1 MFAGLLAALEMQNLL
16 YLFAGSVLGLLIGA
30 APGLGPVFGL
40 ALFLS
45 MTFTMPPAGAII
57 FMSAFYAACV
67 YGGSITAILLNAP
80 GTPGSVATCFDGY
93 AFTKRG
99 EAGRAL
105 GISTMASFVGG
116 IMGVLALLFLGPPL
130 ARLSLD
136 IGPPEFFMLALVGL
150 CLVSMASKGNTIKG
164 LMMSGLGL
172 MLSFVGRSV
181 VTAEK
186 RFIFNTLYLEDGV
199 AFVPVVIG
207 VFAFAQAMV
216 LSNEAEITG
225 ELNSNVSGVW
235 TGVMDVVKRP
245 VSVLRNAAFGTII
258 GILPGL
264 GINAANF
271 MCYVAEKNF
280 SKNPD
285 AFGTGVVEGIIAP
298 EAANNGSTTGS
309 LIPAFGLG
317 VPGSA
322 TAALFISALM
332 IHGLRPGADFF
343 KGETSIFPTIIWGML
358 FAQVAFLV
366 MGLIGAKWFAK
377 ITLVPNS
384 LLVPIIL
391 VLCFVGSLSYR
402 NMFEDVI
409 VMVIFGIAGYYLQKC
424 KYPLACLILGMI
436 LGPLAEDNF
445 CRSLLLSRNSV
456 TIFFTR
462 PISLV
467 LFLLIV
473 VAFATPPIRKLMK
486 KRKEAAQG

>member
-1 MFAGLLAALEMQNLL
+1 MLAGLSAALEYQNLL
-16 YLFAGSVLGLLIGA
+16 FLLSGSFLGLIIGA

-45 MTFTMPPAGAII
+45 MTFRMPPAGAII
-57 FMSAFYAACV
+57 FMSSFYAACV
-67 YGGSITAILLNAP
+67 YGGSVTAILLNAP

-116 IMGVLALLFLGPPL
+116 VMGVMALLLLGPPL
-130 ARLSLD
+130 AVWSLK

-150 CLVSMASKGNTIKG
+150 CLVAMASKGNTVKG

-186 RFIFNTLYLEDGV
+186 RFLFGTLYLEDGV
-199 AFVPVVIG
+199 QFVPVVIG

-216 LSNEAEITG
+216 LSNDTG
-225 ELNSNVSGVW
+225 SISGEHSSVSGVMQ
-235 TGVMDVVKRP
+235 GVKDVLKRP
-245 VSVLRNAAFGTII
+245 FTVLGNAAAGTLI

-271 MCYVAEKNF
+271 ICYVGTKNF
-280 SKNPD
+280 SKHPEQ
-285 AFGTGVVEGIIAP
+285 FGNGAVEGIIAP

-332 IHGLRPGADFF
+332 IHGLRPGHGFF
-343 KGETSIFPTIIWGML
+343 ESGDNLFPTIIWGML
-358 FAQVAFLV
+358 FAQLAFLV
-366 MGLIGAKWFAK
+366 LGLVGAKYFAK

-402 NMFEDVI
+402 GMFEDVI
-409 VMVIFGIAGYYLQKC
+409 VMVVAGFGGYYLQKH

-445 CRSLLLSRNSV
+445 CRSMRMSRYSLK
-456 TIFFTR
+456 IFFER

-467 LFLLIV
+467 LFICIII
-473 VAFATPPIRKLMK
+473 AFATPPLRKWWK
-486 KRKEAAQG
+486 SRKAAAQQ

>member
-1 MFAGLLAALEMQNLL
+1 MLDGLLAVLQVNNLL
-16 YLFAGSVLGLLIGA
+16 YLFAGSTLGLLIGA

-45 MTFTMPPAGAII
+45 MTFSMTPAGAII

-67 YGGSITAILLNAP
+67 FGGSVTAILLNTP

-93 AFTKRG
+93 ALTKRG
-99 EAGRAL
+99 EGGRAL
-105 GISTMASFVGG
+105 GISAMSSFIGG
-116 IMGVLALLFLGPPL
+116 VTGVLALFFLGPPL
-130 ARLSLD
+130 AVASLA
-136 IGPPEFFMLALVGL
+136 IGPPEFFMLAAVGL
-150 CLVSMASKGNTIKG
+150 TLVALASKGNTIKG

-181 VTAEK
+181 VTAER
-186 RFIFNTLYLEDGV
+186 RFSFGTIYLEDGV
-199 AFVPVVIG
+199 QFVPVVIG
-207 VFAFAQAMV
+207 VFAFAQALV
-216 LSNEAEITG
+216 LANETGFIAEVQG
-225 ELNSNVSGVW
+225 NVSGVW
-235 TGVMDVVKRP
+235 QGCRDVLMRP
-245 VSVLRNAAFGTII
+245 VSVIRNAVMGTLI

-271 MCYVAEKNF
+271 ICYVTEKNL

-285 AFGTGVVEGIIAP
+285 EFGSGSIEGMIAP
-298 EAANNGSTTGS
+298 EAANNASTTGS

-322 TAALFISALM
+322 TAALFLSALM
-332 IHGLRPGADFF
+332 IHGLQPGHGFF
-343 KGETSIFPTIIWGML
+343 TSSDNLFNTIIWGML
-358 FAQVAFLV
+358 FAQVAFLAL
-366 MGLIGAKWFAK
+366 GLAGAKYFAK

-402 NMFEDVI
+402 GMYMDVVLMLI
-409 VMVIFGIAGYYLQKC
+409 AGIGGYYLQKH

-436 LGPLAEDNF
+436 LGGLAEDNF
-445 CRSLLLSRNSV
+445 CRTMRLSRYSLSV
-456 TIFFTR
+456 FVNR

-467 LFLLIV
+467 LLLCIIA
-473 VAFATPPIRKLMK
+473 AFCIGPVKALLRRNKG
-486 KRKEAAQG
+486 KE